1 MNVTKAGQHWWDRP
15 FRTFQT
21 NLREI
26 DADLDVDGVL
36 KFIVTF
42 GADAWLLNTGGIISN
57 YPSDLEFQT
66 RNPVLAERSSGDL
79 IGDAVTAA
87 HAAGVKLLCRMDFS
101 KVAGPVADAHP
112 DWCFRGP
119 DGRRQEYQGLVS
131 VCPNGGYYQEAVVAV
146 LDEITDRYDVDG
158 FFFNWFSFNE
168 VDYSRTYHGVCH
180 CDACVAAYAAWGG
193 GGGDLPNGRGDAE
206 YPRWRVFAA
215 ERLEDLSRRFHD
227 HLKARRPEV
236 ALFARQH
243 SDVVFHEANNAVG
256 RDLWPTA
263 TSEEVSVARTHR
275 PDAPV
280 FVNAVAF
287 VDMPYRLASEEPH
300 TFVQYL
306 VQAISRSANPSTYVM
321 GTPDVIPYAVLDEA
335 STVVRFHREHDDVYT
350 GLAPASTVGLVRPDP
365 LRTDRTRAAAARAE
379 YEGLFLAAQ
388 RRHVPVD
395 VLAEE
400 ELLTVLARQN
410 PYRVLVLGD
419 LGELDPALV
428 SALEVFTAAGGR
440 LLLTGSTGVSGA
452 GQQVVRAGVAEVS
465 GVVDDVESLRN
476 SYSVDPADVDVA
488 AGALR
493 GRPMAI
499 FGALQRVVARPEVQV
514 RHRYLAPAPF
524 GPPEKCYGNVLSSE
538 ATTLRADGVT
548 TIPWTVG
555 RAYREVE
562 LAVLADHVETEVR
575 HLLGAD
581 RQVEVDL
588 PDAVEVSVAR
598 TAARTVVHL
607 VNLSGA
613 GRRNF
618 GPPVPTSG
626 VVRIPGLSAGSR
638 VRALVSGVEVVA
650 DGNPLTPVPVIDLGA
665 FEVLVW

>member
-1 MNVTKAGQHWWDRP
+1 MNSHWWDHP

-26 DADLDVDGVL
+26 DADLDVDAVL
-36 KFIVTF
+36 KFIVEF

-66 RNPVLAERSSGDL
+66 PNPVLARRASGDL

-87 HAAGVKLLCRMDFS
+87 HAVGVKLLCRMDFS
-101 KVAGPVADAHP
+101 KVAAPIANAHP
-112 DWCFRGP
+112 EWCFRGP
-119 DGRRQEYQGLVS
+119 DGQRQEYQGLVS
-131 VCPNGGYYQEAVVAV
+131 VCPNGGYYQHGVQAV
-146 LDEITDRYDVDG
+146 LDEITGRYDVDG

-180 CDACVAAYAAWGG
+180 CDACVEAYAAWGG
-193 GGGDLPNGRGDAE
+193 GDLPDGREHAG

-215 ERLEDLSRRFHD
+215 ERLEELSRRFHD

-256 RDLWPTA
+256 RELWPTA
-263 TSEEVSVARTHR
+263 TGEEVSVARTHR

-280 FVNAVAF
+280 FVNSVAF

-306 VQAISRSANPSTYVM
+306 AQAIAHSAYPSTYVM
-321 GTPDVIPYAVLDEA
+321 GTPDLIPYAVLDVA
-335 STVVRFHREHDDVYT
+335 SQVVRFHRDHTEVYD
-350 GLAPASTVGLVRPDP
+350 GLAPAAAVGLVRPDP
-365 LRTDRTRAAAARAE
+365 LRTDRTKAAAARAE
-379 YEGLFLAAQ
+379 FEGLFLSAQ

-400 ELLTVLARQN
+400 ELLTVLAREN

-419 LGELDPALV
+419 LGELSAELV
-428 SALEVFTAAGGR
+428 GALEGFAAAGGR
-440 LLLTGSTGVSGA
+440 LLLTGSTGITSVGS
-452 GQQVVRAGVAEVS
+452 QVVRAGLDSVL

-476 SYSVDPADVDVA
+476 SYSVDPADVQPA
-488 AGALR
+488 TGAVL

-499 FGALQRVVARPEVQV
+499 YGALHRVVATRDAQV

-524 GPPEKCYGNVLSSE
+524 GPPEKCYGNELTNE
-538 ATTLRADGVT
+538 ATTVRGDGVT
-548 TIPWTVG
+548 TIAWTVG

-562 LAVLADHVETEVR
+562 LGVLADHVETELR
-575 HLLGAD
+575 HLLGGD
-581 RQVEVDL
+581 RQVEADL
-588 PDAVEVSVAR
+588 PDGVEVVLGRNGS
-598 TAARTVVHL
+598 RTVAHL
-607 VNLSGA
+607 VNLTGA

-618 GPPVPTSG
+618 GQPVPVHG
-626 VVRIPGLSAGSR
+626 AVLRIPGLAAGTR
-638 VRALVSGVEVVA
+638 VEALIGGQSVVA
-650 DGNPLTPVPVIDLGA
+650 DGAELTELRLGRLDA
-665 FEVLVW
+665 FEVVRW